1 MIDEATAERLSR
13 YLDGDLTAVEATEL
27 EGLLRADV
35 EVAAELEALRRL
47 QLVVRLAADHM
58 DPPEALDTLLEPLR
72 TGEPHAPRRHH
83 PAIRWVGVAAG
94 VALAVTV
101 AMEVARENSA
111 PSIPSLPSVS
121 SPAPA
126 ADNSEIFQLKPLPT
140 SPVPPEEERLSA
152 SDRLLASPPT
162 EMELDEPEALDV
174 RGPLPSPPDKKEK
187 ARRIQGS
194 ESGRMEGEK
203 RGREVGE
210 RVGSGVAAAPG
221 VPSSAMRDTT
231 AEEKTLSRRTAPA
244 PAVVLEAVDGSAV
257 AVIDLALDPS
267 ILPAEVT
274 IVAGVIEQVHSVA
287 SDADVATAAGLL
299 VGHWIPGVAD
309 GRYRVVAGDENAT
322 GSVVVQ

>member
-13 YLDGDLTAVEATEL
+13 YLDGDLTAVEAAEL
-27 EGLLRADV
+27 EALLRTDV

-47 QLVVRLAADHM
+47 QSAVRLAADRM
-58 DPPEALDTLLEPLR
+58 DPPDALDTLLEPLR

-111 PSIPSLPSVS
+111 PSIPSRPPVP

-126 ADNSEIFQLKPLPT
+126 ADEPEIFQLKPLPT
-140 SPVPPEEERLSA
+140 SPVPSEEERLSA

-162 EMELDEPEALDV
+162 EVELDEPEALDV
-174 RGPLPSPPDKKEK
+174 RGPLPAPPGKKEK
-187 ARRIQGS
+187 ARRIQES

-203 RGREVGE
+203 RGREMGE
-210 RVGSGVAAAPG
+210 RAGPGVAAAPG

-231 AEEKTLSRRTAPA
+231 GEAKNLSRRTAPA
-244 PAVVLEAVDGSAV
+244 PAVVLETVDGSPV

-274 IVAGVIEQVHSVA
+274 IVAGVIEQVHTVA
-287 SDADVATAAGLL
+287 SDADAATAVGLL
-299 VGHWIPGVAD
+299 VGHRIPGVAD
-309 GRYRVVAGDENAT
+309 GRYRVVAGDANVT
-322 GSVVVQ
+322 GSVVGQ